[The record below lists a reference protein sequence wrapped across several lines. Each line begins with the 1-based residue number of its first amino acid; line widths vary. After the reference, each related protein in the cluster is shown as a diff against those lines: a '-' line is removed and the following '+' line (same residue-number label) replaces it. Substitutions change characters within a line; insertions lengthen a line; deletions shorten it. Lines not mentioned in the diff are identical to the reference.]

1 MRRAYV
7 FDFEESSQTIVMA
20 VVYGSAYVTEPRE
33 SCGTQIAHWV
43 IDKVILIIMLYLW
56 AWNTVIKSIID
67 KLQPRLIVISLAHL
81 EICLIL
87 GSIILYCAYNS
98 VSGIVLVYRY
108 GVARNIDYFVEISV
122 GVVRIFVP
130 LVLHDKLRE
139 HACPQRTVSSGCSM
153 PFGKEQPFFD
163 F

>member
-67 KLQPRLIVISLAHL
+67 KLQPRLVVISLAHL
-81 EICLIL
+81 EIRLVL
-87 GSIILYCAYNS
+87 GCIILYCAYNS

-122 GVVRIFVP
+122 GIVRIFV
-130 LVLHDKLRE
+130 LCCFLHDQLRE
-139 HACPQRTVSSGCSM
+139 HACPQQVSPGRLLNALWHWVTVC
-153 PFGKEQPFFD
+153 
-163 F
+163 